1 MALQVFSLI
10 VLLGALIILIPTAR
24 RVFGKKDDEY
34 ASTTGPARHM
44 LAVWLIR

>member
-10 VLLGALIILIPTAR
+10 VLLGALIILIPTADGSSAR
-24 RVFGKKDDEY
+24 R
-34 ASTTGPARHM
+34 TTSRPRQRGPDRHM